1 MNYSNSK
8 EQIKGFIPNPTVE
21 ERTSD
26 GTRTYDIY
34 SRLLKDRIVMLK
46 DEVCEDSINPVIA
59 QLLFLN
65 NEDPEKPIYLYIDSP
80 GGSCTAGLALIDIMN
95 FITAPVYTVCLGMA
109 ASMGAAIL
117 SCGTKRF
124 ALPNST
130 VMCHQVSGGF
140 KGTIMD
146 HEVNFEYEKKLNE
159 RLMKIIAANCKMDY
173 KKFIKAVDRDKYMF
187 AEDALKFGI
196 VDEILTNEIREDE

>member
-1 MNYSNSK
+1 
-8 EQIKGFIPNPTVE
+8 
-21 ERTSD
+21 
-26 GTRTYDIY
+26 
-34 SRLLKDRIVMLK
+34 MLK
-46 DEVCEDSINPVIA
+46 DEVCEDSINPIIA

-65 NEDPEKPIYLYIDSP
+65 NEDSEKPIYLYIDSP
-80 GGSCTAGLALIDIMN
+80 GGSCTAGLALIDIIN
-95 FITAPVYTVCLGMA
+95 FISAPVYTVCLGLA

-159 RLMKIIAANCKMDY
+159 RLMKIIADNCKMDY
-173 KKFIKAVDRDKYMF
+173 KKFMKAVDRDKYMF

-196 VDEILTNEIREDE
+196 VDEILTSEIREEE